1 MESTIDYS
9 FLDIKNK
16 KVESILNVLNEISYC
31 IDKEFDCE
39 NCEILFNELY
49 KIFCLKKEE
58 SKYIIEMISFIN
70 YCVFNEEEIIN
81 INLLLKNINYFEKSN
96 EVKFGK
102 EELIELSSKINEEII
117 NKNFKEKK
125 LCFVTNVV

>member
-16 KVESILNVLNEISYC
+16 KVESILCILNEISYC

-49 KIFCLKKEE
+49 KIFCLRKEE
-58 SKYIIEMISFIN
+58 SNYIIEMINFIN
-70 YCVFNEEEIIN
+70 YCIFNEEEIIN
-81 INLLLKNINYFEKSN
+81 INLFSKNINYFEKSN
-96 EVKFGK
+96 EVKLGK